1 MGRILG
7 ENFDAGDS
15 VPYISD
21 QIGIFLG
28 IKHEGIALTG
38 TADGTNKNFV
48 FPTASVPYM
57 DNDLNAAIDGI
68 IDKNDVIVYV
78 NGVAA
83 TLTSFTPG
91 TRTAVIATA
100 PANAATVTADFIEL
114 VEVLPLEDH
123 KHGAKGKELKYGMYR
138 NTQEKSIQ
146 TGVDVTLDL
155 NLKVDGPGILE
166 YYFDSSTGEMKT
178 VPPAVAYAIVH
189 FPRDVGEKYWGFY
202 CRDADLTFDDLG
214 SGKRADMES
223 MSAKLT
229 PKSNV
234 KLFKNLS
241 AYPID
246 SGI

>member
-28 IKHEGIALTG
+28 IHREGIALTG
-38 TADGTNKNFV
+38 TANGTNDAFV
-48 FPTASVPYM
+48 FPAASVPYM
-57 DNDLNAAIDGI
+57 DNDLNAAVDGV

-83 TLTSFTPG
+83 TLTSFTPA
-91 TRTAVIATA
+91 TRTAVIATP
-100 PANAATVTADFIEL
+100 PANAAVVTADFIEL

-155 NLKVDGPGILE
+155 NLKVDGPGIIE
-166 YYFDSSTGEMKT
+166 YYFDDSTGEMKT

-189 FPRDVGEKYWGFY
+189 FPREVGEKYWGFY

-234 KLFKNLS
+234 KLFKNLTT
-241 AYPID
+241 YPID
-246 SGI
+246 SGL